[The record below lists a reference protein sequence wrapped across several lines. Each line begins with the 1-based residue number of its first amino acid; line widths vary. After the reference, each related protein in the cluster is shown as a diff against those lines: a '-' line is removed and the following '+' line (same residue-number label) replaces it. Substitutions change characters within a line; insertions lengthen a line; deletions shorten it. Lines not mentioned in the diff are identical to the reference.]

1 MDWNDI
7 DRLRSPG
14 FAIARRGYD
23 QRDVDK
29 FLDHLADWLETD
41 AADQVA
47 ELAVK
52 RKLELVGKSTSN
64 ILLTTQQEAEEL
76 LRQTQEQCAELRART
91 EENAAAAKK
100 AAEEHAAKARA
111 KAENEGRQS
120 VQAAEARARR
130 ISEEGER
137 RRAAIEA
144 VVAELDARRDEALK
158 ELERLSG
165 ELGTTVDRHRGAE
178 RPGKRN
184 GGKARERA
192 KEADGQPAV

>member
-7 DRLRSPG
+7 ERLRSPG

-23 QRDVDK
+23 QREVDK

-41 AADQVA
+41 AVNEVA

-76 LRQTQEQCAELRART
+76 RRQAQEQCAELRART
-91 EENAAAAKK
+91 EESAAATKK
-100 AAEEHAAKARA
+100 AAEEHAAKVRA
-111 KAENEGRQS
+111 KAEDEGRQS
-120 VQAAEARARR
+120 VEAAEARARR
-130 ISEEGER
+130 IVEEGER

-144 VVAELDARRDEALK
+144 VVAELDARRDEALNQ
-158 ELERLSG
+158 LERLG
-165 ELGTTVDRHRGAE
+165 TELGTTVDRHRGVE
-178 RPGKRN
+178 RPGERN
-184 GGKARERA
+184 GGKARERT
-192 KEADGQPAV
+192 KDADAQPTV